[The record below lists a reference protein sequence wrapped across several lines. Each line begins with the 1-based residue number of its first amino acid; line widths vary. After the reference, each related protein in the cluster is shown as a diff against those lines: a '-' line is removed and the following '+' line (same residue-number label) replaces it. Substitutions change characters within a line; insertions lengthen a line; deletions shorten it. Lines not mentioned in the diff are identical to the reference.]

1 MAFLKKIMQGTKKVS
16 YKGNWKE
23 SQKVRNSDASVSL
36 ISLFTSL
43 LVYMTKGPALEGIIP
58 EDQGRFLK
66 EYL

>member
-1 MAFLKKIMQGTKKVS
+1 MAFLKKIMQSTKKVS

-36 ISLFTSL
+36 ISLFTSV
-43 LVYMTKGPALEGIIP
+43 LVYLTKGPDLEGIIP
-58 EDQGRFLK
+58 EDLGQYLK